1 MLRMIVPI
9 FYLKDGTG
17 TALIIIIMIIT
28 CLIEIIEYGMIRKK
42 IILHSFYKIVIGSPL
57 SIYNYDSKFYFQLST
72 LIMFV
77 LFNQLYQSL

>member
-28 CLIEIIEYGMIRKK
+28 CSIEIIEYGMIRKK
-42 IILHSFYKIVIGSPL
+42 KIYTA
-57 SIYNYDSKFYFQLST
+57 SIK
-72 LIMFV
+72 
-77 LFNQLYQSL
+77 